1 VATGARCPVIVLAR
15 GVEEGLE
22 AIVGDAATATA

>member
-22 AIVGDAATATA
+22 AIVDAATATA